1 MLAFFSSLSL
11 TTIILSSSALIGIIF
26 AFLSYRLSDPNDFAW
41 KLWVQILVLG
51 MLGGMVVS
59 LLFLLLDPTGGP
71 TLPVA
76 LFFQKIG
83 MGGVVAAVSGLV
95 ILFIGRHLF
104 RFFQPG
110 RPGKGK
116 ERDKFAAV
124 RIRD

>member
-1 MLAFFSSLSL
+1 MIAFFSGLSL
-11 TTIILSSSALIGIIF
+11 TTIILSSSAVIGVFF

-41 KLWVQILVLG
+41 KLWVQILILG
-51 MLGGMVVS
+51 LLGGMVVS

-83 MGGVVAAVSGLV
+83 MGGVAAAVSGLIIV
-95 ILFIGRHLF
+95 FLGRHLF

-110 RPGKGK
+110 RSTKSK
-116 ERDKFAAV
+116 HREKLATV